1 LKFSVPHDIII
12 TGVGFYKNK
21 TVDVFYDLFIFEEIG
36 NNTKLV
42 FSEKKV
48 IVRKDEFEENEVYK
62 HRINNI
68 EIKAHTT
75 YQIHQYLNKTEKNQY
90 FGLKGTEAIEEK
102 STLISFKFSNCEIP
116 GRTNSTDIEEGMIPA
131 IYFYVI

>member
-68 EIKAHTT
+68 EIKANTT
-75 YQIHQYLNKTEKNQY
+75 YQIHQYL
-90 FGLKGTEAIEEK
+90 
-102 STLISFKFSNCEIP
+102 S
-116 GRTNSTDIEEGMIPA
+116 
-131 IYFYVI
+131 

>member
-1 LKFSVPHDIII
+1 MKFSVAHNIII

-21 TVDVFYDLFIFEEIG
+21 TNDVYYDLFIFEEIG
-36 NNTKLV
+36 NNSNLI

-48 IVRKDEFEENEVYK
+48 IVRKDELEENEVYK

-68 EIKAHTT
+68 EIKANTI
-75 YQIHQYLNKTEKNQY
+75 YQIHQYLGKTEKNQY
-90 FGLKGTEAIEEK
+90 IGLKGTECIEEK
-102 STLISFKFSNCEIP
+102 STLISFKFFNCEIP
-116 GRTNSTDIEEGMIPA
+116 GRVNSTDIEEGMIPA